1 MSSRI
6 VGSWWSCVRRR
17 RSGAECAPVLLKR
30 WGRRC
35 GLGIFAVG
43 VFQPKEGGLLPVATL
58 FLMDVIEVPGVE
70 GLEPFVPADVAELIA
85 VAAKVGLQHPQV
97 VPPP

>member
-1 MSSRI
+1 M
-6 VGSWWSCVRRR
+6 
-17 RSGAECAPVLLKR
+17 LLKR

-35 GLGIFAVG
+35 GLGVFAVG

-85 VAAKVGLQHPQV
+85 VAAEVDPQHSQAG
-97 VPPP
+97 PPPWWPSFPQRLELISLLIM